1 LEPRNL
7 LNDTIANAGYFYN
20 TCDLAL
26 SSNICPIP
34 ILVRFPRTLYA
45 PQPKSSLYLHSRIPS
60 GLPSN
65 PLVRQVS
72 LHKSCSPSPNNVD
85 QRYGTPHPTPKAI
98 LSSNATIKIVVTIAT
113 IKRLMP
119 QDHVS
124 RNNMRLKGGLASYLV
139 ITASRCASSPR
150 ASIAPVSSS
159 IASNAGLHIAPFG
172 VDYMSKGKR

>member
-34 ILVRFPRTLYA
+34 LLVRFPRTLYA

-72 LHKSCSPSPNNVD
+72 LHKSCSPKSEQRRPEIRHSPPYPKSNPLFQRHD
-85 QRYGTPHPTPKAI
+85 QNSCHNRYNQEANAPKPCKPQQHPSERRTGF
-98 LSSNATIKIVVTIAT
+98 
-113 IKRLMP
+113 
-119 QDHVS
+119 VS
-124 RNNMRLKGGLASYLV
+124 RHYGLSMCKFSPCFDRPRILKYS
-139 ITASRCASSPR
+139 
-150 ASIAPVSSS
+150 
-159 IASNAGLHIAPFG
+159 
-172 VDYMSKGKR
+172 